1 MVQKKLIIRV
11 KFILNQNTNNI
22 MHMKKINLIGIV
34 SGTIILSACTKKDV
48 NSPGFEYMPDMY
60 RPYGLEYYHPITVD
74 GDTIWGALV
83 PPANTIARG
92 YKPYPY
98 PNTAE
103 GYEMAGQNLKNPI
116 PYSEEVVKEG
126 EVLYTQYCIHC
137 HGATGQGD
145 GKVSDK
151 LPGPPPPYTSPN
163 ILNLPEGKMFHSIT
177 YGKGLMGSHNF
188 LSVEERWKLIHY
200 IHKLQG
206 KNPAT
211 ATDTTANLKTASA
224 TSNKKKI

>member
-1 MVQKKLIIRV
+1 
-11 KFILNQNTNNI
+11 
-22 MHMKKINLIGIV
+22 MKKISISVIIVTGIIYT
-34 SGTIILSACTKKDV
+34 SCTKKDV

-60 RPYGLEYYHPITVD
+60 RAVGLEYYHPITVD
-74 GDTIWGALV
+74 GDTIWGAML
-83 PPANTIARG
+83 PPRNTIARG

-103 GYEMAGQNLKNPI
+103 GYELAGKNLKNPI

-126 EVLYTQYCIHC
+126 EELYSKYCIHC

-145 GKVSDK
+145 GKVAGK

-188 LSVEERWKLIHY
+188 LSIDERWKLIHY

-206 KNPAT
+206 K
-211 ATDTTANLKTASA
+211 TDSISVAKSG
-224 TSNKKKI
+224 TSSIQQK